1 MRIIISRMITL
12 FAIVINFT
20 AIAQD
25 LSRYS
30 ATYTS
35 DYEIDIR
42 DKLEEISYHFI
53 IKSDYTPELADFTII
68 HNDSSF
74 YLISN
79 TSSEIFRSKNNTLLH
94 FGSNIQHYA
103 LLHSPY
109 IFIDT
114 SLFSFGGYGFWTTK
128 NILRTWDNDEGW
140 LPVIF
145 PESSKVLKSSH
156 GACLHY
162 SQSIL
167 YIVGGIVTSDKNALT
182 DFAVPFLQKV
192 DLLNR
197 DVEIERLPI
206 DINLDKLIYRTGD
219 SLIVRSDN
227 EIFLYQI
234 SINTALNLEP
244 TEQYFKALK
253 QDALFLEGTS
263 FYSPSRAVKYSFD
276 EFFLISGIKDTVSL
290 TLEIVVGSVILLLI
304 VLIIVVIK
312 RRNKTELVS
321 FKDNTIQCGKNTVL
335 LKPSEAEIMRLFAY
349 NRTLTSEAIA
359 RVLPEHISDS
369 HRNRIKLEL
378 INSLNQKIADI
389 SSQTEVD
396 AITKRKDVR
405 DSRMTVY
412 VLRLDIII
420 EDE

>member
-1 MRIIISRMITL
+1 
-12 FAIVINFT
+12 
-20 AIAQD
+20 
-25 LSRYS
+25 
-30 ATYTS
+30 
-35 DYEIDIR
+35 
-42 DKLEEISYHFI
+42 
-53 IKSDYTPELADFTII
+53 
-68 HNDSSF
+68 
-74 YLISN
+74 
-79 TSSEIFRSKNNTLLH
+79 
-94 FGSNIQHYA
+94 
-103 LLHSPY
+103 
-109 IFIDT
+109 
-114 SLFSFGGYGFWTTK
+114 
-128 NILRTWDNDEGW
+128 
-140 LPVIF
+140 
-145 PESSKVLKSSH
+145 
-156 GACLHY
+156 
-162 SQSIL
+162 
-167 YIVGGIVTSDKNALT
+167 
-182 DFAVPFLQKV
+182 V

>member
-128 NILRTWDNDEGW
+128 NILRTWDNDDGW

>member
-321 FKDNTIQCGKNTVL
+321 FKDNTIQFGKNTVL